1 MLIRLSGNSSFYV
14 NSGLVITN
22 ETKLKLIPT
31 SCPWV
36 NLSQEFSWYGWINF
50 FPLHRVPDKLL
61 EKVLI
66 ITATSKISIT
76 NTRRRRTLLE
86 NLQTLISAKTASKMP
101 GLSNVAWQR
110 VWHDTKWPGVMN
122 GRQVSTSSGGHW
134 QPRWVKCSTQGEG
147 SLHLR
152 APTNSTLLRKY
163 RLWKGLLWCV
173 TGHGSSSGTHTDKKA
188 KARKVETGKT
198 I

>member
-101 GLSNVAWQR
+101 RLSNVAWH
-110 VWHDTKWPGVMN
+110 VFGM
-122 GRQVSTSSGGHW
+122 TSSGLKWWTDGRCP
-134 QPRWVKCSTQGEG
+134 QAQEG
-147 SLHLR
+147 IESPGGWNAARREKGAYTWGLR
-152 APTNSTLLRKY
+152 LTLR
-163 RLWKGLLWCV
+163 C
-173 TGHGSSSGTHTDKKA
+173 
-188 KARKVETGKT
+188 
-198 I
+198 